1 MPDAIEVTGGTL
13 IYDEFGEG
21 PDTIVFVHDAG
32 GNHLSWWNQ
41 IPAFQ
46 DRFRCIAYEVRGWG
60 ESQDQ
65 SGEGLTA
72 FSRDLGE
79 LMDRL
84 QIDSAALVGQSM
96 GGFTV
101 LPYAVRH
108 PDRVAA
114 LMMADTVVAI
124 GNNAILEGLQESLA
138 AASSVAPEVWMTQ
151 MFGPAYVERSPDG
164 VFLYNQIR
172 ALNTPPEGF
181 AGYGIEQGAV
191 TNDELPNL
199 TMPVVFVAGSEDVLI
214 PPSLIKQAAELIPHA
229 KYVEVPTCG
238 HSVYWEMPVEFN
250 AILEDLLTEAYGQQV
265 RSDQQRNGR

>member
-1 MPDAIEVTGGTL
+1 MPNTIEVTGGTL

-21 PDTIVFVHDAG
+21 AETIVFVHDAG

-41 IPAFQ
+41 ISVFQ
-46 DRFRCIAYEVRGWG
+46 DRFRCVTYEVRGWG
-60 ESQDQ
+60 QSRDR

-72 FSRDLGE
+72 FARDLGE

-84 QIDSAALVGQSM
+84 QIDRATLVGQSM

-101 LPYAVRH
+101 LPYAARH
-108 PDRVAA
+108 PERVDA
-114 LMMADTVVAI
+114 LMMGDTVVGI
-124 GNNAILEGLQESLA
+124 GDAGVLRGLQESLEA
-138 AASSVAPEVWMTQ
+138 MGSATPEEWETQ
-151 MFGPAYVERSPDG
+151 MFGSAYVERSPEG

-172 ALNTPPEGF
+172 ALNTPPESF

-214 PPSLIKQAAELIPHA
+214 PPWLIKQAADLIPQA

-238 HSVYWEMPVEFN
+238 HSVYWELPDRFN
-250 AILEDLLTEAYGQQV
+250 AILDDLLAETHG
-265 RSDQQRNGR
+265 